1 MGISV
6 GGSKG
11 GPVSD
16 PNIVPLIDVLLV
28 LIIIFMVITPTLP
41 AGLPTLVPQP
51 PSPQLKVQRPN
62 PHTIVVQVM
71 QGGGLMI
78 NQEQS
83 DWIRLA
89 RASLIFSRSAP
100 KRWPS

>member
-1 MGISV
+1 MGMAT
-6 GGSKG
+6 GESKD

-28 LIIIFMVITPTLP
+28 LIIIFMVITPTVPTGLP
-41 AGLPTLVPQP
+41 ALVPQP
-51 PSPQLKVQRPN
+51 ASAQPRPELPD

-71 QGGGLMI
+71 PDGKLMI

-83 DWIRLA
+83 EWSTLA
-89 RASLIFSRSAP
+89 RASLPFSRNVPIS
-100 KRWPS
+100 